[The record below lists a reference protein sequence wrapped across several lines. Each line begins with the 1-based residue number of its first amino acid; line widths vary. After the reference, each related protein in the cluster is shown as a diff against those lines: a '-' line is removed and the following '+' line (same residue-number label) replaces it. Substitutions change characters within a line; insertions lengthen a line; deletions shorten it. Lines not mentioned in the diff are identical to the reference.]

1 MSTNIAEPGIPAVT
15 VTDGEG
21 GQSYSVTLQI
31 LALMTLLTLLPAAL
45 MMMTSFTRIII
56 VLSILRQAIGVQS
69 TPSNQ
74 VLIGLALFLTIFIMH
89 PVFNNVSKV
98 INARICRVLILVS
111 LRYQTFGEAVF
122 GSTARRSESIRIT
135 SGSIAIVRA
144 IQRRCCCLLLLD

>member
-1 MSTNIAEPGIPAVT
+1 MIRLLLSLFLLTFPLVSLAEPGIPAVT

-74 VLIGLALFLTIFIMH
+74 VLIGLALFLTIFIMII
-89 PVFNNVSKV
+89 FV
-98 INARICRVLILVS
+98 II
-111 LRYQTFGEAVF
+111 
-122 GSTARRSESIRIT
+122 
-135 SGSIAIVRA
+135 
-144 IQRRCCCLLLLD
+144 